1 MEKVFD
7 TLIFVFLIIIMI
19 ISVSCLSDIEKD
31 IYPIEQSLEIKE
43 DSGLK
48 FEGPSITD
56 GSQFNIKTTGSGS
69 FDLIIK
75 DHFNNVIS
83 KSELDIKTGDNV
95 FRFYTNAIEDGDY
108 TIDFIDN
115 FGNKVQSQKITIQ

>member
-19 ISVSCLSDIEKD
+19 ISVSCLSDVEKD

-56 GSQFNIKTTGSGS
+56 GSQFNIKTTGSW
-69 FDLIIK
+69 
-75 DHFNNVIS
+75 
-83 KSELDIKTGDNV
+83 SEILHPDKNIG
-95 FRFYTNAIEDGDY
+95 
-108 TIDFIDN
+108 
-115 FGNKVQSQKITIQ
+115 IQNDKN

>member
-19 ISVSCLSDIEKD
+19 ISVSCLSDVEKD

-56 GSQFNIKTTGSGS
+56 ASQFNIKTINSGS
-69 FDLIIK
+69 FNLIIK

-83 KSELDIKTGDNV
+83 KSELEIKTGDNV

-115 FGNKVQSQKITIQ
+115 LGNKVQSQKITIQ